1 MPFSPAVI
9 IFPYYLSSV
18 LVFVLGNI
26 FFFHIPTTDQQLHY
40 LLISKQSQ
48 LHQQNS
54 IDLHKMPFESP
65 IFNADGSRPTP
76 GSPAEIAQAHEDLL
90 HLLKAQFAAGT
101 LDIDLLNPKLFP
113 FIKVVYLP
121 SSWNISD
128 EPEGFSSH
136 SAPQVFTNFTD
147 LPATLRANIIR
158 TLSAEEAETLARME
172 PNSDVKEEL
181 IAHSQRQS
189 DTPQPPGS
197 RSPKMEFP
205 ESSWTDIKEEETET
219 LTSLPSPVGH
229 NHQTHPQEIKH
240 NPDSQTTSIP
250 KMKAIITSAVKRSN
264 EDGKPEVG
272 QTLNA
277 LFEQS
282 TGNPIILDLLA
293 AVCSGNAS
301 AKKLKDFK
309 VFMRYTK
316 KLLDHERKKS
326 HQDAPD
332 LSTLTSEVDSIRAGI
347 ARLRDMNT
355 ELGNGIPKLTAHLT
369 KMSEAIAELNA
380 TFPLLREDSPA
391 RVQHSEDNS
400 LSHEVKNE
408 SDSGTEFQPTKK
420 GQLYPD
426 SDGDDLTIKKEES
439 ESSSDEA
446 AVSLPPY

>member
-1 MPFSPAVI
+1 
-9 IFPYYLSSV
+9 
-18 LVFVLGNI
+18 
-26 FFFHIPTTDQQLHY
+26 
-40 LLISKQSQ
+40 
-48 LHQQNS
+48 
-54 IDLHKMPFESP
+54 MPFESP

-197 RSPKMEFP
+197 RSPKMDFP

-316 KLLDHERKKS
+316 KLIDHEHKKS
-326 HQDAPD
+326 HQDTFD
-332 LSTLTSEVDSIRAGI
+332 FSTLASEVESIRAGI
-347 ARLRDMNT
+347 ARLKDMNT
-355 ELGNGIPKLTAHLT
+355 ELEKSNAIPKMTAHLT
-369 KMSEAIAELNA
+369 KMSEAIAEFNA
-380 TFPLLREDSPA
+380 TFPFLGEDTPGDIK
-391 RVQHSEDNS
+391 HSKDDT
-400 LSHEVKNE
+400 LSHKAENGSSSHTEFPSSKKDRHHGD
-408 SDSGTEFQPTKK
+408 SDS
-420 GQLYPD
+420 
-426 SDGDDLTIKKEES
+426 DDVVIKKEES
-439 ESSSDEA
+439 ESSSDET
-446 AVSLPPY
+446 AVSLPLY

>member
-1 MPFSPAVI
+1 
-9 IFPYYLSSV
+9 
-18 LVFVLGNI
+18 
-26 FFFHIPTTDQQLHY
+26 
-40 LLISKQSQ
+40 
-48 LHQQNS
+48 
-54 IDLHKMPFESP
+54 MPFESP

-76 GSPAEIAQAHEDLL
+76 GSPAEIAQAHDDLL

-101 LDIDLLNPKLFP
+101 LDIEMLNTKLFP
-113 FIKVVYLP
+113 FIKVVYLS

-128 EPEGFSSH
+128 EPEGFSSQ

-147 LPATLRANIIR
+147 LPPALRANIIR

-172 PNSDVKEEL
+172 PNTDVKEEL
-181 IAHSQRQS
+181 MAHSQRQS
-189 DTPQPPGS
+189 DAAQHPGPPS
-197 RSPKMEFP
+197 TKMEFP
-205 ESSWTDIKEEETET
+205 ESSRTDIKEEETET

-229 NHQTHPQEIKH
+229 DHQTPPQEIPH
-240 NPDSQTTSIP
+240 NPASQTTSIP
-250 KMKAIITSAVKRSN
+250 KMKAIIASAVKRSK
-264 EDGKPEVG
+264 EDGKPDVG

-316 KLLDHERKKS
+316 KLLDHERNKS

-332 LSTLTSEVDSIRAGI
+332 FSTLTSEVDSIRAGI

-355 ELGNGIPKLTAHLT
+355 ELEKSNAIPKMTAHLT

-380 TFPLLREDSPA
+380 TFPLLCEDSPA
-391 RVQHSEDNS
+391 RFQHSGDDT
-400 LSHEVKNE
+400 LSHEAKNG

-426 SDGDDLTIKKEES
+426 SDSDDEVIKKEES